1 VTLVQTSIVDI
12 SDVHRRGLTVNGE
25 QHSVEV
31 EDRKLLL
38 DTLRED
44 LGLTGVH
51 AGCEHGVCGAC
62 TVLLDGVPVRSCLLF
77 APQAE
82 GHEIETVESLAAGT
96 ALHPLQASFIENLG
110 FQCGYCTSG
119 MLLAAKHFLEHNPN
133 PTEEQ
138 VREAISGNVCRCTGY
153 MGIVESIMQAAA
165 VMRGSASHE

>member
-1 VTLVQTSIVDI
+1 MQTETVDR
-12 SDVHRRGLTVNGE
+12 SQPRRRALSVNGGR
-25 QHSVEV
+25 HSVEI

-62 TVLLDGVPVRSCLLF
+62 TVLLDGKPARSCLMF
-77 APQAE
+77 AAQAE
-82 GHEIETVESLAAGT
+82 GHEIETVESLASAG

-119 MLLAAKHFLEHNPN
+119 MLLVAKHFLEHQPA

-138 VREAISGNVCRCTGY
+138 VREAISGNICRCTGY
-153 MGIVESIMQAAA
+153 VGIVQSIMQAAA
-165 VMRGSASHE
+165 MMRDSTEAEA